1 MPIKFEVKVTDK
13 VMSNFMLY
21 HTYTHAAGII
31 GMMIGLLS
39 LGMAVHK
46 ITTADYSGA
55 LLFFIFAFVFVIY
68 MPFSMVQ
75 KAKTQVKYT
84 PMFKKPIA
92 YEIREEGLHVSQD
105 DQEVVNA
112 WEDFRKVVST
122 GKVLILYITKIRAV
136 LLPIDQLGDQYR
148 EVVDG
153 LVKYMEPS
161 QIKIRGVKRL

>member
-13 VMSNFMLY
+13 TMSNFMLY

-31 GMMIGLLS
+31 GMIIGLLS
-39 LGMAVHK
+39 LGAAVHK

-55 LLFFIFAFVFVIY
+55 LLFFIFTFLFVIY

-75 KAKTQVKYT
+75 KAKMQVKHT
-84 PMFKKPIA
+84 PMFKKPIV

-105 DQEVVNA
+105 GQEVVNA

-136 LLPIDQLGDQYR
+136 LLPIDQLGDRYGEIVR
-148 EVVDG
+148 ALAE
-153 LVKYMEPS
+153 YMEPS
-161 QIKIRGVKRL
+161 QLKIRGVK

>member
-1 MPIKFEVKVTDK
+1 MPIKFEVKMTDK
-13 VMSNFMLY
+13 VMSSFMLY

-31 GMMIGLLS
+31 GMIIGLLS
-39 LGMAVHK
+39 LGMAAYK

-55 LLFFIFAFVFVIY
+55 LLFFIFSFIFVIY

-75 KAKTQVKYT
+75 KAKMQVKHT

-122 GKVLILYITKIRAV
+122 GKVLVLYITKIRAV
-136 LLPIDQLGDQYR
+136 LLPIDQLGDRYDTIV
-148 EVVDG
+148 EAFA
-153 LVKYMEPS
+153 KYMEPS
-161 QIKIRGVKRL
+161 QIKIRGVK